1 MKKKNEMEHLV
12 DVIGKWVN
20 ADETT
25 HECFCVFAVKNED
38 GEELLSRVISGNKRI
53 ISALISS
60 METSEATRKMIMT
73 AAKTFAYMQLKKML
87 KDKDITLN

>member
-1 MKKKNEMEHLV
+1 MKKKNGMEHLV
-12 DVIGKWVN
+12 DVIDKWVD
-20 ADETT
+20 ADDET

-38 GEELLSRVISGNKRI
+38 GEELLSRVINGEKRI

-60 METSEATRKMIMT
+60 METSEEARTIIMM
-73 AAKTFAYMQLKKML
+73 AAKTFAYMQWKKML